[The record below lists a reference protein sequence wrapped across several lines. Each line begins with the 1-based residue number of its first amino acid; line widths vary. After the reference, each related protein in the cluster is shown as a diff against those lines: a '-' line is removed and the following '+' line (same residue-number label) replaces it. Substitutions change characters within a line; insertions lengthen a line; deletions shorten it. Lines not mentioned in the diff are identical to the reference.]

1 MILLIAEEENVKGTP
16 RSDAMVVKLFDR
28 GDGIYVIKKAI
39 ENKIGIKWRF
49 LVNRYRVRL
58 LCHPFHE

>member
-16 RSDAMVVKLFDR
+16 WSDAMLVKLFDR
-28 GDGIYVIKKAI
+28 GHGIYVIKKAI

-49 LVNRYRVRL
+49 LVNRYRV
-58 LCHPFHE
+58 